1 MHLVHEG
8 VEMHA
13 PLLDDRHRFK
23 KQVHQQRLATTDF
36 PVEIGPLAMALPPQH
51 AAEQTLAPLARRKL
65 LRNAVQQ

>member
-1 MHLVHEG
+1 MHVVHEA
-8 VEMHA
+8 VEVDAH
-13 PLLDDRHRFK
+13 DRHRERLDE
-23 KQVHQQRLATTDF
+23 QVHQQRLATTDF